1 MENASSKKLSELH
14 QQSVEAVKDI
24 LKEKKDKLSNEQ
36 HAALHDA
43 HNEWQVAWN
52 KLLNALM
59 VIDKLEI

>member
-1 MENASSKKLSELH
+1 MDNQQTHPLNQLH
-14 QQSVEAVKDI
+14 QQSLNAVNAIVE
-24 LKEKKDKLSNEQ
+24 EKKQQLSKEQ
-36 HAALHDA
+36 QEALHNA

>member
-1 MENASSKKLSELH
+1 MENNEQPIHQLH
-14 QQSVEAVKDI
+14 QQSLKAMNAIVE
-24 LKEKKDKLSNEQ
+24 EKKQQLSKEQ
-36 HAALHDA
+36 QDALHHA